1 MKRLLAIILIML
13 IICTPLMGCKKVKIS
28 ENITEITLYFGNSKQ
43 NTLVEENRSVTI
55 NEGDKQE
62 AVLIKELLK
71 GPMLPAN
78 SRVLTRDCELL
89 SINTNNGLATVD
101 LSSDYYD
108 FEDAPN
114 KDAIEL
120 LARYSIV
127 STLCTLPYI
136 NRVEI
141 LIDGAPL
148 INSAG
153 KTVGAISINDIIN
166 GDNGEAGKAQK
177 FITLYFASK
186 NGELLVTER
195 RRTDITD
202 YNLETRVVQELVAGS
217 KSQNTINLIA
227 PETKVLSVET
237 KEGICFVNLS
247 HDFIKKYTGGSGG
260 VLLCIYSIVN
270 TLTELDGVDKVQF
283 LIDGAKC
290 ELFGEFIFSEPFE
303 RDVTLIEG

>member
-1 MKRLLAIILIML
+1 MKRLLACTLILML
-13 IICTPLMGCKKVKIS
+13 LTAPLAGCKKTKTS
-28 ENITEITLYFGNSKQ
+28 ENTTEITLYFANAKQ
-43 NTLVEENRSVTI
+43 NTLVEENRAVVI
-55 NEGDKQE
+55 NDGEKQE
-62 AVLIKELLK
+62 VVLLKELLK
-71 GPMLPAN
+71 GPQLPN
-78 SRVLTRDCELL
+78 NTRVLTKDCELI
-89 SINTNNGLATVD
+89 SVKVNDGLATVD

-108 FEDAPN
+108 FDDAPN

-136 NRVEI
+136 NRAEI

-166 GDNGEAGKAQK
+166 GDNAEAGKAQK
-177 FITLYFASK
+177 FVTLYFASK
-186 NGELLVTER
+186 EGERLVTER

-202 YNLETRVVQELVAGS
+202 SNLETRVVQELISGS
-217 KSQNTINLIA
+217 KSQNTINLIPA
-227 PETKVLSVET
+227 DTKVLSVET

-247 HDFIKKYTGGSGG
+247 ADFIKKYSGGSGG
-260 VLLCIYSIVN
+260 VLLCIYSVVN
-270 TLTELDGVDKVQF
+270 SLTELDGIDKVQF
-283 LIDGAKC
+283 LVEGAKSD
-290 ELFGEFIFSEPFE
+290 LFGEFIFSEPFE